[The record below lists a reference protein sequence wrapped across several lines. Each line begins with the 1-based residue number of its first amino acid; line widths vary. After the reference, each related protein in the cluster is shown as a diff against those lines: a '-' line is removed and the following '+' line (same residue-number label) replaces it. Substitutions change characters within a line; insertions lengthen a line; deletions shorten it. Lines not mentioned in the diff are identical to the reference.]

1 MLVVIYLQVT
11 KRLDTD
17 EGDWAGWDWRSDG
30 DVMVNGAYFVP
41 SGQGN
46 LYTKDSGAEPRSAA
60 MIDRLTSAAGV
71 LGGPRY
77 TTHTHKI
84 LLYIHAIASC
94 KISLYIMSLNCNLIG
109 LSLIL

>member
-41 SGQGN
+41 SGQGD

-77 TTHTHKI
+77 TTQHTKFYHIYKQAARF
-84 LLYIHAIASC
+84 LY
-94 KISLYIMSLNCNLIG
+94 YIMSFNCNLIG